1 MEQTVNDK
9 TKTAPSVAGT
19 TEGQL
24 DKNNNISLPEFFRDD
39 KV

>member
-1 MEQTVNDK
+1 MIQNETGNEI
-9 TKTAPSVAGT
+9 TAPNVAGT
-19 TEGQL
+19 TQGQL